1 VTAGHLAAGVA
12 VRGCARGGL
21 AGLIGSVGSF
31 SSFSSFSSIRSIG
44 LIGLVVVQS
53 AWAQSTLPAGPASP
67 TLANAAHAGV
77 VPDPAKADPKAWLQ
91 RIQTAAARANYRGT
105 LVTSA
110 GGAMTSSRVLHC
122 VVGDNTYEMLE
133 SLDGKQQRML
143 RHNDSVHTLW
153 PQTKLAVQEKRE
165 TLAAWS
171 TTPQA
176 VDPQALEH
184 YALRHEAS
192 ARLAGRDADVFVL
205 EPRDTL
211 RYAQRLWADRES
223 ALLLRADVLGTA
235 ATLIESTAFSSVDIG
250 IKPQPDVVLQA
261 MQRVD
266 GYRVLRP
273 QQRITQLEAHGW
285 LLARPVPGFK
295 RVGSVL
301 RGMENLGAS
310 AGGIEPVLQTVFTDG
325 ITHVSLFAE
334 PYQEALHRAESQH
347 QQGAT
352 ASLTLRRG
360 EHWFTAV
367 GDVPLATLKLF
378 ALALDR
384 RSP

>member
-1 VTAGHLAAGVA
+1 MVAWLASVCMAAPAGAQTAAQT
-12 VRGCARGGL
+12 
-21 AGLIGSVGSF
+21 STTSP
-31 SSFSSFSSIRSIG
+31 
-44 LIGLVVVQS
+44 
-53 AWAQSTLPAGPASP
+53 AQSTTAVTTQAEGKL
-67 TLANAAHAGV
+67 
-77 VPDPAKADPKAWLQ
+77 WLQ
-91 RIQTAAARANYRGT
+91 RIQAAAARANYQGT

-110 GGAMTSSRVLHC
+110 GGGMSSSRVLHV

-153 PQTKLAVQEKRE
+153 PQTKLAVLEKRQ

-176 VDPQALEH
+176 VDPLAFEH
-184 YALRHEAS
+184 YELRREAS
-192 ARLAGRDADVFVL
+192 ARLAGRDAVVFLL

-211 RYAQRLWADRES
+211 RYAQRLWADRDT
-223 ALLLRADVLGTA
+223 ALLLRADVLGTVAPATA
-235 ATLIESTAFSSVDIG
+235 ATAAAAAQASTGAGAAQPQTIIESTAFSAVDIG

-261 MQRVD
+261 MQRLD
-266 GYRVLRP
+266 GYRLLRP
-273 QQRITQLEAHGW
+273 QQRQTQLDAHGW

-295 RVGSVL
+295 LVGSVL

-310 AGGIEPVLQTVFTDG
+310 AGGAEAVLQTVFTDG
-325 ITHVSLFAE
+325 LTHVSLFAE
-334 PYQEALHRAESQH
+334 PYQAALHRAESQH

-378 ALALDR
+378 ALAMDR